1 MSSAPV
7 WNLFKTR
14 PGAEMLTDDS
24 ILAAFFDVGQ
34 LEEFWLRWYLR
45 GFIEEGYGKVKF
57 LLGSEGSGKTHL
69 LRHLALTA
77 ASLQYLAVIID
88 ARRIRLADI
97 EELYRAIATSLPL
110 ADIVERACHAVIAEH
125 LGYPEFEGAAAEF
138 APWAE
143 RVRGLDSVLLRR
155 DIREAVDRFLH
166 PLDLSNDVLL
176 ALRSWLNLRII
187 DDPDPG
193 TAYSFLLGRK
203 LSAAERKSL
212 GVYANLNRRNARTA
226 LSSLFV
232 FCHAAG
238 FRGVVTL
245 IDHLE
250 TMANTARIEGDL
262 YYTRGKRDQS
272 YEMLRQ
278 IIDESVHTP
287 YFMLVLAGSSDPLGD
302 TRVGFPS
309 YPALWARIQNEIST
323 DQVNRFADVIAMD
336 TLWHND
342 SESTEHLAKIWL
354 SHQPHLDE
362 TIAPYRS
369 PDAVG
374 LEWALARRVVLAA
387 LSARDTP
394 LEEV

>member
-1 MSSAPV
+1 MTSEPA
-7 WNLFKTR
+7 WNLFKIR

-24 ILAAFFDVGQ
+24 ILSAFVDVAE

-45 GFIEEGYGKVKF
+45 GFIEKGYGKVKF

-77 ASLQYLAVIID
+77 ASLQYLPVIIN

-97 EELYRAIATSLPL
+97 EELYRAIVTSLPL
-110 ADIVERACHAVIAEH
+110 ADIVERACQAIIAEH
-125 LGYPEFEGAAAEF
+125 LGYPEFDGAAAEF

-176 ALRSWLNLRII
+176 ALRSWFNLRII

-193 TAYSFLLGRK
+193 TACSFLLGQK
-203 LSAAERKSL
+203 LNAVERKSL
-212 GVYANLNRRNARTA
+212 GVYANLNRRNARSA
-226 LSSLFV
+226 LSSLCV
-232 FCHAAG
+232 LCHAAG
-238 FRGVVTL
+238 FRGVITL

-250 TMANTARIEGDL
+250 TIANTARIEGEL

-287 YFMLVLAGSSDPLGD
+287 YFMLVLAGSSAALAD

-336 TLWHND
+336 ALWHND
-342 SESTEHLAKIWL
+342 SENTERLAKIWL
-354 SHQPHLDE
+354 THQPQLVE
-362 TIAPYRS
+362 TVAPYRS

-374 LEWALARRVVLAA
+374 LEWALARRVVLAT

-394 LEEV
+394 PEEV